1 MDDRKDSE
9 LDAGE
14 AKASQQL
21 QGANPISGLLQAT
34 ADQKHAWV
42 RDNVY
47 SIISV
52 WGLALAYRK
61 QADLDEDR
69 AKAYEL
75 EQRVVKLMRG
85 LLTSMMKQVDKVESF
100 KLTQSPGDCLHAKY
114 DSETGDTC
122 VSDSEWGHLQLD
134 ATSLYLLLLSQMTV
148 SGLQIVF
155 TLDEVAFIQNLVF
168 YIEEAYR
175 IADYGVWER
184 GDKTNHGQPELNST
198 SIGMAKGAMEA
209 INDLDLFGARGGRK
223 SVIHVHSDKI
233 AQCQAILHSMLP
245 RESSSKEI
253 DAGLLS
259 VIGYPAFAVDDES
272 IINVTRQ
279 QILDKLQGRYGCKR
293 FLRDGHQTAKEDPNR
308 LYYEPAELK
317 VFENIECEW
326 PLFWTY
332 LVLDGIF
339 RDSKEQV
346 DEYSEALEELIQRNP
361 NGTKVM
367 PELYLLRVLQV
378 ELEYKNPG
386 SQDRLPGG
394 KMPQLWGQSL
404 YILGCL
410 LREGFIAPGEIDPLN
425 RRLSTEPKPDL
436 VIQVAL
442 LAEDNYIQEKMK
454 EHGIQIQTVAEVA
467 PIKIRPAK
475 ALCNITRLMGHN
487 DKLGLS
493 GNVKKEVGI
502 LSTSKLYAIHEKII
516 AFLPQFLDHHQFYL
530 ALDNDLLASICMN
543 DMSYLRYN
551 WRELGRPTMCIEV
564 RHSMMEDDDVQ
575 RAMINIFQKFQS
587 GYVNGVHVQLRNLS
601 DIINT
606 SCIEKLSYLEG
617 FSTSRSE
624 LSQAL
629 EPSSDS
635 SVPEPCLRGAKQ
647 LDPTASH
654 HHHHGNHHDLQHH
667 LHILHQEQLQQSSD
681 EDEGG
686 IHLLTSTPIEIPRSS
701 SIHTSDK
708 GTGDNPRSSSRF
720 HGIVQRTRSIYIE
733 ESSANPDT
741 RPLMYLL
748 NRKAS
753 IHFNMPSIRHVESPT
768 LTHIRE
774 QFIEQQKQQEQE
786 HHHHQHHPKLKRE
799 GSVES
804 YTTPYTTSLL
814 QEDDTDSHE
823 TVFENTG
830 IEIPLSSSPGKF
842 HLRPDADGSFGSPM
856 KRTPSWFE
864 YKELEEIYKGQEAAQ
879 LVQQLQES
887 DSLHEQADIVHYL
900 YESKG
905 MDWDTKINGK
915 PGVTVKALIEELY
928 YKSAH
933 HKTWSVVRHTAGI
946 LCKRVEHLAKSVTD
960 LLVRQKQVSVGL
972 PPEPREKII
981 TAPLPPEEL
990 ETLIYEACGED
1001 RSSAVLTQ
1009 ELLIYLSMF
1018 ICTEPNLFTEMLRL
1032 RVGLIVQVMTS
1043 ELARAMECEVNE
1055 AYEQLVTL
1063 SPFEIKDLLHHILSS
1078 REFMVNTTSHRAG
1091 TMERQLS
1098 IVSSRS
1104 NKFHGMSYLK
1114 GQISTSSSDK
1124 PYSTVSG
1131 DLMEEELTERQ
1142 GQWLRRRRLDGALNR
1157 APPDFYFKVW
1167 KILEKCQG
1175 LRIVSHFLPQ
1185 HLTREMTPHEF
1196 KFALRVEE
1204 VLNRI
1209 PEQEYRQLMVECL
1222 MVISLVVENEWL
1234 HNLGGVIATD
1244 RLVAEANELFL
1255 QDQVTYDGDATLCCA
1270 TPDRRGPSP
1279 LPLTCGGI
1287 AGICLH
1293 FYDTAP
1299 IGRYGTMTYLAR
1311 AVAKQLNLTQHF
1323 GADAKVECKVS

>member
-1 MDDRKDSE
+1 MRSRSNSGVRLDYYYRLVSE
-9 LDAGE
+9 TILAYQAVRCSCVESVPGCGAAWAVALWPAG
-14 AKASQQL
+14 
-21 QGANPISGLLQAT
+21 GAAVPPAESFIFYTNPISGLLQAT

-75 EQRVVKLMRG
+75 EQQVVKLMRG
-85 LLTSMMKQVDKVESF
+85 LLTSMMKQVEKVESF

-122 VSDSEWGHLQLD
+122 VKDGEWGHLQID

-168 YIEEAYR
+168 YIEDAYM

-272 IINVTRQ
+272 IINITRQ

-293 FLRDGHQTAKEDPNR
+293 FLRDGHKTIKEDPNR

-317 VFENIECEW
+317 IFENIECEW

-332 LVLDGIF
+332 FVLDGIF
-339 RDSKEQV
+339 RGCKEQV
-346 DEYSEALEELIQRNP
+346 DEYSEALEELIQRNSH
-361 NGTKVM
+361 GTKVI
-367 PELYLLRVLQV
+367 PELFYVPADKV
-378 ELEYKNPG
+378 ELEYKNPN

-394 KMPQLWGQSL
+394 KMPHLWGQSL

-436 VIQVAL
+436 VIQVVL
-442 LAEDNYIQEKMK
+442 LAEDEYIQEKLK
-454 EHGIQIQTVAEVA
+454 EHGIQIKTVAEVA
-467 PIKIRPAK
+467 PIKIRPAR
-475 ALCNITRLMGHN
+475 AMCNITRLMGHN

-502 LSTSKLYAIHEKII
+502 LSTSKLYSIHEKII
-516 AFLPQFLDHHQFYL
+516 AFLPQFMDHHQFYL

-564 RHSMMEDDDVQ
+564 RHSMMEDDDIQ
-575 RAMINIFQKFQS
+575 RAILNIFHKFHS
-587 GYVNGVHVQLRNLS
+587 GYVNGVQVQMRNIS

-617 FSTSRSE
+617 FSMSGSE
-624 LSQAL
+624 LAQFL
-629 EPSSDS
+629 EPSSYS
-635 SVPEPCLRGAKQ
+635 SVPEPSLRGIKQ
-647 LDPTASH
+647 LSTDSTTYH
-654 HHHHGNHHDLQHH
+654 HHQHRNQLQH
-667 LHILHQEQLQQSSD
+667 LHNLQQEQFQLSSD
-681 EDEGG
+681 DEEGG
-686 IHLLTSTPIEIPRSS
+686 IHLMTSTPVEMRRSPS
-701 SIHTSDK
+701 GTMLEK
-708 GTGDNPRSSSRF
+708 GTGDHRRSSLNV
-720 HGIVQRTRSIYIE
+720 HGIIQRTRSIYIE

-741 RPLMYLL
+741 RPLMHLL

-753 IHFNMPSIRHVESPT
+753 ISFNMPSIRHVESPMHI
-768 LTHIRE
+768 HIRE
-774 QFIEQQKQQEQE
+774 QPVEQGDHHPHHHHHHH
-786 HHHHQHHPKLKRE
+786 HHHHQATPPPHRKLTRE
-799 GSVES
+799 GSLES
-804 YTTPYTTSLL
+804 YKTPYTPSLL
-814 QEDDTDSHE
+814 HQDDTDSHD
-823 TVFENTG
+823 TVMEPSG
-830 IEIPLSSSPGKF
+830 KEIPLSSSPGKF

-905 MDWDTKINGK
+905 LDWDTKINGK
-915 PGVTVKALIEELY
+915 PGVTVKTLMEELY

-946 LCKRVEHLAKSVTD
+946 LRKRVEHLSKSVTD

-981 TAPLPPEEL
+981 YAPLPPEEL
-990 ETLIYEACGED
+990 ETFIYGACGED

-1032 RVGLIVQVMTS
+1032 RVGLIIQVMTS

-1078 REFMVNTTSHRAG
+1078 REFMVNTTSHRSG

-1104 NKFHGMSYLK
+1104 IKFHGMSYLK

-1124 PYSTVSG
+1124 PFSTVSG
-1131 DLMEEELTERQ
+1131 DLMEEQLTERQ

-1175 LRIVSHFLPQ
+1175 LRIVSHFLSQ

-1222 MVISLVVENEWL
+1222 MVISLVVENEWI

-1255 QDQVTYDGDATLCCA
+1255 QDQV
-1270 TPDRRGPSP
+1270 
-1279 LPLTCGGI
+1279 
-1287 AGICLH
+1287 CLILSCSS
-1293 FYDTAP
+1293 Y
-1299 IGRYGTMTYLAR
+1299 
-1311 AVAKQLNLTQHF
+1311 
-1323 GADAKVECKVS
+1323 